1 MTFLRSWISLFLF
14 CSAIGL
20 RAQSAPPLERL
31 ITVNIRNQRVEE
43 ALRQISTAGHFAFS
57 YNPAHID
64 KSAVVSVRLTNG
76 TVRQVLNQVFA
87 NGMTFKSRGNHVI
100 LLRVDPTEPTPKN
113 LLLDGYILDEQTG
126 KRIAQ
131 ASIFEK
137 TTLASTV
144 SNPFGYYRIKLP
156 ADLPSI
162 RLDVRKQAY
171 VRETVTIRGT
181 FTHTVNVRLK
191 PLPQQISVETI
202 PIRITDDT
210 TRSAMALAVNSVP
223 VEMPAMVNDTTPEQK
238 PWSIIERGR
247 IGIMNLFV
255 STQQAIHDINL
266 SRDTLYRDWQ
276 VSLVPYIGT
285 NHRLS
290 GRIINRLSFNAL
302 VGYSFGVRS
311 FEVGGLLNLVQADV
325 HGFQAGGLGN
335 LVGRNVTGAQFGG
348 LFNVAGGQVNGF
360 QAGGL
365 FNVNLKQASGVQ
377 VGGLFNATLGDQPGM
392 VQIGGLLNFA
402 GGSID
407 GVQLAGLVNYA
418 RNDVRGWQISG
429 LLNRA
434 RTVTRGHQIG
444 LINLADSVE
453 KVPIG
458 LFSHVRKGGYR
469 RIEVATDEVNL
480 LNIAYRTGVRRFYN
494 IFTAGTSFERIGSPT
509 VSAGYGLGTAF
520 TLSRRTMMSL
530 EATAHHLFYN
540 RGYYENNQQIRLGT
554 LIETRFSKHLSLAF
568 GPSVNWYFSEDEA
581 SRPVT
586 QPTLSLFDNRVSAFG
601 STYHWGWIGF
611 QAGLRFGNS

>member
-1 MTFLRSWISLFLF
+1 MTLLRSCISLFFF

-31 ITVNIRNQRVEE
+31 ITVDIRNQRVEE

-365 FNVNLKQASGVQ
+365 FTVNLKQASGVQ

-418 RNDVRGWQISG
+418 RNDVRGWQIGG

-469 RIEVATDEVNL
+469 RIEVATGEVNL
-480 LNIAYRTGVRRFYN
+480 LNVAYRTGVRRFYN

-601 STYHWGWIGF
+601 STYLWGWIGF